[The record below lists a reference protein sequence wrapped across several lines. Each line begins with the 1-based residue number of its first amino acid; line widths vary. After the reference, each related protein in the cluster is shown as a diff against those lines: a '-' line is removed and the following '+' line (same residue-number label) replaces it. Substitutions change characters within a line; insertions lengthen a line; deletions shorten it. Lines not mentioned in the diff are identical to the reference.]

1 MPSEMDWMD
10 GMDLRVGRGIEHLTV
25 LIIRHI
31 WGQECKFLI
40 SAVWEEM
47 LGSVGEDKKEENN
60 I

>member
-1 MPSEMDWMD
+1 MGWDWD